1 MTANATARHT
11 FVTAAAAA
19 KPAQAVAAVAY
30 AAVADVVAVA
40 AVDAAVDAAVVAVAA
55 VAAVAA
61 HAAHAAHG
69 AHGAHAA
76 AAAADVQ
83 TASAAPPVAI
93 VAKAVAAVSNLK
105 ARNPL
110 SLTLFGLTNVCGVCV
125 SEQRRL
131 EPAASEDLRTPSSA
145 GRDGHMCPL
154 DSPTAAIAYSEG
166 ALPARRDVPRQISEA
181 CRPR

>member
-61 HAAHAAHG
+61 HAAHA
-69 AHGAHAA
+69 AHAA

-145 GRDGHMCPL
+145 GRDGHVCPL

-166 ALPARRDVPRQISEA
+166 ALPARRDVPRQKSEA
-181 CRPR
+181 RRCR